1 MDSYESQSHEV
12 KRVVLPSGKTIEV
25 VYFREPGAA
34 PESAESSAETVES
47 PAHPVAE
54 PDQELHI
61 CYDCHS
67 PLVYPVEWEEAGPE
81 NWRVLLQC
89 PNCALMREGVFSQA
103 TVESFDEE
111 LDRGADALARDY
123 RRLMRAN
130 MVEEIDRFAVALEA
144 NAVLPEDFGRP
155 AHA

>member
-25 VYFREPGAA
+25 VYFRDPDA
-34 PESAESSAETVES
+34 PAESVAT

-61 CYDCHS
+61 CYECHS

-81 NWRVLLQC
+81 NWRVILQC
-89 PNCALMREGVFSQA
+89 PNCTLMREGVFSQE

-130 MVEEIDRFAVALEA
+130 MVEEIDRFAAALEA
-144 NAVLPEDFGRP
+144 GAVLPEDFGRP

>member
-1 MDSYESQSHEV
+1 MRDPRKMESYESQSHEV

-25 VYFREPGAA
+25 VYFREADTTDGAL
-34 PESAESSAETVES
+34 ER

-67 PLVYPVEWEEAGPE
+67 PHVFPVEWEEAGPE

-89 PNCALMREGVFSQA
+89 PNCDLVREGVFGQG

-144 NAVLPEDFGRP
+144 DAVLPEDFGRP
-155 AHA
+155 V